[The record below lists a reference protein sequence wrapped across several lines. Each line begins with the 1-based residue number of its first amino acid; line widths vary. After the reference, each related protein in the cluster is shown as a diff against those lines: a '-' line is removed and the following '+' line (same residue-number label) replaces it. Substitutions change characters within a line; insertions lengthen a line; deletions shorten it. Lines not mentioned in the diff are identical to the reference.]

1 MVSRRTKVTSI
12 RRALAMLALGG
23 VAVLGAPMESQAQ
36 DPAATAEAQA
46 PANMSAEDV
55 ARRVQRFYQET
66 GDFQA
71 AFAQTYT
78 DIAAGESKR
87 SRGRVYFKK
96 PGKMRWDYYS
106 ATDATRRERVLV
118 SDGAAFW
125 IYEFEFQQVFK
136 QCLADSQLPTSLR
149 FLMGQGDL
157 LEEFTAELSER
168 STAQA
173 PELKLTPREP
183 TPHYRELRFRVD
195 PQTFQVT
202 RTTVY
207 DPYGNTNEIVF
218 QNTRVNRNLPDS
230 GFEFEAPQ
238 GARLLNAQQECE

>member
-1 MVSRRTKVTSI
+1 MMTPWMKIAAAAAAGSLA
-12 RRALAMLALGG
+12 ALTALSQPLAQESGEG
-23 VAVLGAPMESQAQ
+23 SQAAEA
-36 DPAATAEAQA
+36 PAA
-46 PANMSAEDV
+46 MSADDV

-66 GDFQA
+66 SDFQA

-106 ATDATRRERVLV
+106 PTDATQRERVLV
-118 SDGAAFW
+118 SDGSAFW

-157 LEEFTAELSER
+157 LEEFDAELSER

-173 PELKLTPREP
+173 PELKLTPKEP

-238 GARLLNAQQECE
+238 GARLLNAQQECD